1 MNASIEAK
9 YVHSVLSPVD
19 THHIVCVD
27 WNRAPAHFLPLMTT
41 NASQEMALSSEDES
55 SDSSDSS
62 TDISSSSESSDSSS
76 DSPSEAAA
84 STPDLGA
91 ILAQISEGDSDDDPA
106 VNRKTRKTGEIPATV
121 HEILAPQVTLPS
133 ITSVEPSETI
143 ELIGEVLSIIDSVV
157 VVKSFEHGQFKV
169 LDTDSLFVLED
180 RRVLGLVRRAARS
193 LVKGFRV
200 THLCSCFRCLKHL
213 AL

>member
-1 MNASIEAK
+1 M
-9 YVHSVLSPVD
+9 VR
-19 THHIVCVD
+19 VD
-27 WNRAPAHFLPLMTT
+27 WNRAPTQFLPQVTT
-41 NASQEMALSSEDES
+41 DASQEMDLSSEGES

-62 TDISSSSESSDSSS
+62 TDISSTSESSDSSS
-76 DSPSEAAA
+76 ESPSEAAG
-84 STPDLGA
+84 STLDLGA

-106 VNRKTRKTGEIPATV
+106 VNRKNRKAGEIPATV

-180 RRVLGLVRRAARS
+180 RKVLGLVRRVSRS
-193 LVKGFRV
+193 FFKGFRV

>member
-1 MNASIEAK
+1 
-9 YVHSVLSPVD
+9 
-19 THHIVCVD
+19 
-27 WNRAPAHFLPLMTT
+27 MTT
-41 NASQEMALSSEDES
+41 ERALSSEDES

-76 DSPSEAAA
+76 ESPA
-84 STPDLGA
+84 PDLGA
-91 ILAQISEGDSDDDPA
+91 IVAQISEGDSDNDSA
-106 VNRKTRKTGEIPATV
+106 ANRKTRKIGEIPATV

-157 VVKSFEHGQFKV
+157 VVKSYEHGQYKV

-180 RRVLGLVRRAARS
+180 RKVLGLVRRVLS
-193 LVKGFRV
+193 KV
-200 THLCSCFRCLKHL
+200 SE
-213 AL
+213 